1 MELLPCTPG
10 AISSTGCSLGRSE
23 SLGPSLSLCRGV
35 GIGEGLGAGAL
46 LPETGGARGGG
57 PTGVSFGPFLVAQE
71 NQSSV
76 LTWSTSK

>member
-23 SLGPSLSLCRGV
+23 SLGPTLSLCRGV
-35 GIGEGLGAGAL
+35 GSGEGLGAGAL
-46 LPETGGARGGG
+46 LPETGGGGC
-57 PTGVSFGPFLVAQE
+57 PTGVSFGPLLMAQE
-71 NQSSV
+71 NQNSV